1 MKLYENKP
9 PTHVYVKLFT
19 LGKTFTWGNLFDR
32 IKKYFIEFI
41 GIFIIITFSF
51 CVESKGEEYDTRIT
65 YADLLKDIVQELH
78 AVQQYTDQYLIH
90 NEQIKRIYRQQL
102 RRWDVD
108 RDPLFILA
116 PEDSLYDPK
125 HAIPMATYAEI
136 TAFDEPQLLFT
147 LFEQGDLD
155 FKLVFKATQIIEEL
169 DQGRLID
176 QLLGKIIGVGFQAT
190 HQKPMEPR
198 FWYPCFKGSVFLD

>member
-1 MKLYENKP
+1 
-9 PTHVYVKLFT
+9 
-19 LGKTFTWGNLFDR
+19 
-32 IKKYFIEFI
+32 
-41 GIFIIITFSF
+41 
-51 CVESKGEEYDTRIT
+51 
-65 YADLLKDIVQELH
+65 
-78 AVQQYTDQYLIH
+78 
-90 NEQIKRIYRQQL
+90 
-102 RRWDVD
+102 VD

-116 PEDSLYDPK
+116 FEDSLYDPK